1 MSQAA
6 SAVWRYPVD
15 RNLSRDIRKPP
26 KYNHQAALRSLRRGL
41 FRICDGLPEPVDC
54 GNGRRLE
61 GVAGDVMPCQG
72 GVARIIGLVRISPV
86 DGEGIVRTATF
97 NLGMG
102 GAGA

>member
-26 KYNHQAALRSLRRGL
+26 KHNHQAALRSLRRSL
-41 FRICDGLPEPVDC
+41 FRICNGLPEPVHGGD
-54 GNGRRLE
+54 GRGLE
-61 GVAGDVMPCQG
+61 SIAGDVMPCQG
-72 GVARIIGLVRISPV
+72 GVAGIIGIVRISPV

-102 GAGA
+102 RAGA